1 MPGDAHLTLLIGP
14 GVPAPTPP
22 VVTDAVESVQITSGT
37 DQTGFQIVFAAGRES
52 PLLNLMLPAGYLDPI
67 VTRVIVIVTVNGIPN
82 VLIDGVITR
91 QDVTPANDPGAA
103 KITVTGE
110 DLTALMNLVEM
121 PSMRY
126 PAQPTAA
133 RVATILAR
141 YAVLGITPVIVPPVI
156 PDIPNVLEELPS
168 QRGTDLAYLR
178 ELASNNG
185 YVFYIEPGP
194 APGVSIGY
202 FGPDVRIPVP
212 QPALSVNM
220 DAHSNVEGL
229 SFGLDGLSKK
239 TVVLTVFDQETKK
252 IPLTL
257 AVPNVSL
264 LRPPLGLRPTPNAK
278 VEYPEGLDML
288 TTADAISRALAMSF
302 NASDAITATGS
313 LDVVR
318 YGQPLRS
325 RLLVGVR
332 GAGIAYDGLYYVNS
346 VTHNLSRGE
355 YKQSF
360 SLSSS
365 SSWASTAGWSRTT
378 STR

>member
-14 GVPAPTPP
+14 AVPVPAPQL
-22 VVTDAVESVQITSGT
+22 VTDAVESVQITSGT
-37 DQTGFQIVFAAGRES
+37 DQAGFQIVFAAGRES
-52 PLLNLMLPAGYLDPI
+52 PLLNAMLPAGYLDPI
-67 VTRVIVIVTVNGIPN
+67 LTRVIVIVTVNGIPS
-82 VLIDGVITR
+82 VLMDGVITR
-91 QDVTPANDPGAA
+91 QDVTPANEPGAS

-110 DLTALMNLVEM
+110 DLTALMHLVEM
-121 PSMRY
+121 PFMRY
-126 PAQPTAA
+126 PAQPTAV
-133 RVATILAR
+133 RVASILAR
-141 YAVLGITPVIVPPVI
+141 YAVLGIAPVIVPPVI
-156 PDIPNVLEELPS
+156 PDVPNVLEELPS

-178 ELASNNG
+178 ELASDNG
-185 YVFYIEPGP
+185 YVFYLEPGP
-194 APGVSIGY
+194 APGSSIGY
-202 FGPDVRIPVP
+202 FGPDVRIPLP

-220 DAHSNVEGL
+220 DAHTNVEGL

-239 TVVLTVFDQETKK
+239 RVVLTAFDQATKK
-252 IPLTL
+252 IPLEL
-257 AVPNVSL
+257 SVPSVSV
-264 LRPPLGLRPTPNAK
+264 LRPPLGLRPTPVAK
-278 VEYPEGLDML
+278 VEYPTGLTAL
-288 TTADAISRALAMSF
+288 TLSEAISRALAISF

-360 SLSSS
+360 SLSRDGLIASS
-365 SSWASTAGWSRTT
+365 PVVPV
-378 STR
+378 

>member
-1 MPGDAHLTLLIGP
+1 MPGEAHLTLLIGP
-14 GVPAPTPP
+14 GVPVPAPQ
-22 VVTDAVESVQITSGT
+22 VVTDAVESVQVTSGT
-37 DQTGFQIVFAAGRES
+37 DQAGFQIVFAAGRES
-52 PLLNLMLPAGYLDPI
+52 PLLNLLLPAGYLDPI
-67 VTRVIVIVTVNGIPN
+67 VTRVIVIVTVNGIPS
-82 VLIDGVITR
+82 VLMDGVITR
-91 QDVTPANDPGAA
+91 QDVTPANEPGAA

-121 PSMRY
+121 PFVRY
-126 PAQPTAA
+126 PAQPTAV
-133 RVATILAR
+133 RVAAILAR
-141 YAVLGITPVIVPPVI
+141 YAVLGIAPVIVPPVI
-156 PDIPNVLEELPS
+156 PDVPNVLEELPS
-168 QRGTDLAYLR
+168 QRGTDLEYLR

-194 APGVSIGY
+194 APGASIGY
-202 FGPDVRIPVP
+202 FGPDVRVPVP

-239 TVVLTVFDQETKK
+239 TVVLTVFDEATKK
-252 IPLTL
+252 IPFTV
-257 AVPNVSL
+257 AVPNVSI
-264 LRPPLGLRPTPNAK
+264 LRPPLGARPTPNVK
-278 VEYPEGLDML
+278 VEYAKDMMPL
-288 TTADAISRALAMSF
+288 TLSEAISRALAISF
-302 NASDAITATGS
+302 NASDAVTATGS

-360 SLSSS
+360 SLSRDGLI
-365 SSWASTAGWSRTT
+365 ATAPVVPV
-378 STR
+378 

>member
-14 GVPAPTPP
+14 GVPVPTPT
-22 VVTDAVESVQITSGT
+22 VVTDAVESVQVTSGT
-37 DQTGFQIVFAAGRES
+37 DQAGFQIVFAAGRES

-82 VLIDGVITR
+82 VLMDGVITR
-91 QDVTPANDPGAA
+91 QDVTPANEPGAA

-121 PSMRY
+121 PFMRY
-126 PAQPTAA
+126 PAQPTAV
-133 RVATILAR
+133 RVASILAR
-141 YAVLGITPVIVPPVI
+141 YAVLGIAPVIVPPVI

-194 APGVSIGY
+194 APGSSIGY
-202 FGPDVRIPVP
+202 FGPDVRIPLP

-239 TVVLTVFDQETKK
+239 TMVLTVFDPETKK

-257 AVPNVSL
+257 PVPNVSI
-264 LRPPLGLRPTPNAK
+264 LRPPLGLRPTPSAK
-278 VEYPEGLDML
+278 VEYPEGL
-288 TTADAISRALAMSF
+288 TALSLSEAISRALAISF

-346 VTHNLSRGE
+346 VTHNLSRGG

-360 SLSSS
+360 SLSRDGLI
-365 SSWASTAGWSRTT
+365 ANTPVVPV
-378 STR
+378 